1 MHRCSTA
8 SSRHQGGVV
17 FLWLLFFIA
26 GLGVALAAAATL
38 WQSAVQRENESQLL
52 FVGDQ
57 YRRAIESFWN
67 AGDGQQRLPRTLDE
81 LLLDPRFP
89 HTVRHLRRV
98 YPDPMTGR
106 AEWGLVKDQ
115 AGGIA
120 GVHSLSETRPLKT
133 ANFPAAYQTFT
144 DQRSVRDWVF
154 ALVSEENTTAGKA
167 TDPPGIRHPIGSDRA
182 GGYALPAQPTE
193 TSLNSRQ

>member
-1 MHRCSTA
+1 MH
-8 SSRHQGGVV
+8 GG
-17 FLWLLFFIA
+17 I
-26 GLGVALAAAATL
+26 GSQDTGKRTCLAWSAA
-38 WQSAVQRENESQLL
+38 
-52 FVGDQ
+52 

-67 AGDGQQRLPRTLDE
+67 AGDGQQRLPGTLDE
-81 LLLDPRFP
+81 LLLDPCFP
-89 HTVRHLRRV
+89 HGVRHLRRV

-115 AGGIA
+115 AGGIT

-167 TDPPGIRHPIGSDRA
+167 TDPPGIRHPIGSDRT
-182 GGYALPAQPTE
+182 GGSALPAQPTE